1 MGIGRSALV
10 TVMVTALASA
20 GLVRGLVE
28 REALV
33 SLALALQRLVQA
45 HTAARALTLQA
56 HTAARGHTGGHTARR
71 DIARSLP
78 QESYHPGETHVRCF
92 WH

>member
-1 MGIGRSALV
+1 
-10 TVMVTALASA
+10 MVTALASA

-33 SLALALQRLVQA
+33 SLALALQRLIMVQVMQA

-56 HTAARGHTGGHTARR
+56 HTAARGHSGGHTARR
-71 DIARSLP
+71 DIARSLA